1 MMFKIRRPNLLP
13 KPLLSVACLT
23 VAFQSFAVNAF
34 AINDNTTAKDNDQ
47 PVPTEELVEGIKSSD
62 GRWFEVEMI
71 VFARNETSSTR
82 ELFDN
87 AIKNLNP
94 KRKWDLLA
102 PMFTPD
108 LTRYLANLDNCWSH
122 LDPFSDPSFGN
133 LSESL
138 NLPAYTNQNETS
150 ADGEIFNDED
160 NTEDEFADRALRN
173 TESEFDNAD
182 GQINDAEGSDTV
194 IGRLNDNGI
203 EAGVPAGFKLVTL
216 SDDLAEVQKANRFYQ
231 QFTQYQQRMDSNW
244 QFSGELCLLPNES
257 KPLVWQL
264 LTGTLSASKTFNHSL
279 PVMDMKKRPTGPDFD
294 DFHNVYLLSP
304 DNLQLMSH
312 YQKLESLPNL
322 TPIIHMGWRQPGLSK
337 QQAVPVYI
345 VAGKNY
351 TDEFRYDGTPK
362 FSKPEPT
369 ITDPVLDQLMALPDD
384 KNSRNTIYD
393 EPVFDLQKTEKT
405 NVQLFMEKLQNGA
418 VVDFKNNTLKTP
430 KSKGLPDQTWQLDGT
445 ITVHLNHYLY
455 LDAKFN
461 YREPVTKKINADL
474 FLNNIDPLLVKN
486 ETDDSSLSTSV
497 VISAMKED
505 QNLMTN
511 NHDDS
516 KLDLTVLKHYPFEQT
531 RRSYS
536 GDLHYLDHPKF
547 GVIFQIR
554 KYRH

>member
-1 MMFKIRRPNLLP
+1 MMFKFRRPNLLP
-13 KPLLSVACLT
+13 KPLFSVVCLT
-23 VAFQSFAVNAF
+23 FAFQSLAVNAF
-34 AINDNTTAKDNDQ
+34 DINNDDDAKTVNQ
-47 PVPTEELVEGIKSSD
+47 RVPTEELVEGIKSSD

-71 VFARNETSSTR
+71 VFARKDASSTR

-87 AIKNLNP
+87 TIKNLKP
-94 KRKWDLLA
+94 RRKWDLLS

-108 LTRYLANLDNCWSH
+108 LTRYLANLDNCWSER
-122 LDPFSDPSFGN
+122 DPFTDPSYVN

-138 NLPAYTNQNETS
+138 DLPAYAEQNETGLNDEAIYDDIDGERFDNEPVNT
-150 ADGEIFNDED
+150 ADGSLYK
-160 NTEDEFADRALRN
+160 T
-173 TESEFDNAD
+173 
-182 GQINDAEGSDTV
+182 AEGSDFAMV
-194 IGRLNDNGI
+194 NGNDITEG
-203 EAGVPAGFKLVTL
+203 EADKVEIITL
-216 SDDLAEVQKANRFYQ
+216 SDDLAEIQQANRFYQ
-231 QFTQYQQRMDSNW
+231 QFTQYQQLMDSNW
-244 QFSGELCLLPNES
+244 QFSANLCLLPNES

-264 LTGTLSASKTFNHSL
+264 ISGNLTSTNTYNQAL
-279 PVMDMKKRPTGPDFD
+279 PVTDMKKRPTGPDFD
-294 DFHNVYLLSP
+294 DLHNVYLLSP
-304 DNLQLMSH
+304 DNLQLMAH
-312 YQKLESLPNL
+312 YKKIEAQPDL

-337 QQAVPVYI
+337 QRAVPVYI

-351 TDEFRYDGTPK
+351 TDDFRYDGTPK
-362 FSKPEPT
+362 FSLPEAQS
-369 ITDPVLDQLMALPDD
+369 TDPVLDRLTSLPDD
-384 KNSRNTIYD
+384 KNSQNTLYN
-393 EPVFDLQKTEKT
+393 EPVFDLQKAEKT

-418 VVDFKNNTLKTP
+418 VVDFKNNTLKAP
-430 KSKGLPDQTWQLDGT
+430 KSKHLPDSTWQLDGT

-461 YREPVTKKINADL
+461 YREPVTQQINTDL
-474 FLNNIDPLLVKN
+474 FLNDIDPLLEKN
-486 ETDDSSLSTSV
+486 ETDEASLSTSV

-511 NHDDS
+511 NIDGS